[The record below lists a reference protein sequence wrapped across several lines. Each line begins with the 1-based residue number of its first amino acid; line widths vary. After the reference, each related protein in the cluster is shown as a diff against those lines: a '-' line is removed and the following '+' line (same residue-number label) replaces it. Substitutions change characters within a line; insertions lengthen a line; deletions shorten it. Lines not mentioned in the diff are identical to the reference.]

1 MAVAYRVLGVDPGS
15 RIMGYGVIDV
25 RGTRLNHVDSGT
37 VTISSRR
44 PMEAR
49 LLSVFESITGLIAR
63 HAPGLL
69 SVEDV
74 FYARNVRSAITLGQA
89 RGAVM
94 IAASKA
100 GLAVHTYAPA
110 EIKMAVAG
118 SGRAEKGQVQV
129 MVRAILSL
137 EALPPVDAADALA
150 AAICHAQRSK
160 LDAQVERSARGTA
173 RGSAKGSG

>member
-15 RIMGYGVIDV
+15 RSMGYGVIDV
-25 RGTRLNHVDSGT
+25 RGTRLDHVDSGT
-37 VTISSRR
+37 VSISARR

-63 HAPGLL
+63 HAPVLL

-100 GLAVHTYAPA
+100 GLAVHTYAPT
-110 EIKMAVAG
+110 EIKMAVTG

-137 EALPPVDAADALA
+137 ETLPPEDAADALA
-150 AAICHAQRSK
+150 AAICHAQRAK
-160 LDAQVERSARGTA
+160 LDARVERAARSAARGA
-173 RGSAKGSG
+173 G